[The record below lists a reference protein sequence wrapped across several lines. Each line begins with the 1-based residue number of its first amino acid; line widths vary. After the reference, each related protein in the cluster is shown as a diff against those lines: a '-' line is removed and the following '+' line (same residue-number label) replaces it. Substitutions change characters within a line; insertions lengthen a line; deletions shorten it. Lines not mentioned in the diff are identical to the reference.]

1 MHNLLIVMFV
11 VLLIGA
17 CIGSASSGNPAKNP
31 EQEIKPVEN
40 FQVIGEWQKVK
51 VPWQAGS
58 LPMQMGIV
66 VDKKTGVEY
75 IICHT
80 PFNDG
85 ITITPRLQATK

>member
-17 CIGSASSGNPAKNP
+17 CIGGAYSGNPAKNP

-40 FQVIGEWQKVK
+40 FQVVGEWQKVH
-51 VPWQAGS
+51 VPLCSMTHVGV
-58 LPMQMGIV
+58 I

-75 IICHT
+75 IMCHT
-80 PFNDG
+80 TQNDG
-85 ITITPRLQATK
+85 ITITPRLQAVK